1 MSLATAHRGD
11 ESQFV
16 AIVQHPVGLGEGV
29 MDGEAQDGAHGGD
42 PGMMMPMVLGAVIG
56 RFYMIKRYG
65 LKRWYMFNPVLA
77 AGFFYGVGLI
87 GMGTVAIALVSKSVI
102 VKPF

>member
-1 MSLATAHRGD
+1 MAGLTASLAIYGLLWVVKMPTMWYYG
-11 ESQFV
+11 FV
-16 AIVQHPVGLGEGV
+16 GGI
-29 MDGEAQDGAHGGD
+29 GGD

-77 AGFFYGVGLI
+77 AGFFCGVGLI